1 MGRLYTPVARLTP
14 FVALSMGT
22 VLYVIALGIQPPGG
36 WNLAPGTWRPISA
49 ISLPVWTSLFTG
61 AAACVLGGWV
71 WALRPRDLA
80 AGLFAFSGVMT
91 LGFCVAAVFWLLQT
105 PLSPDFLFTAS
116 LVNMIS
122 ASGFGI
128 AMIALFLIY
137 PVRLRAWRF
146 WMIVTAGVFG
156 LWTAMVALG
165 PSPDHVEVH
174 RITLSEMVLI
184 VALAAVQ
191 IAAARHDP
199 RTRAIAVWLGASVV
213 VGAGAFIALVAAPS
227 SFGRAPVMQA
237 HYAFMFFLVIYAG
250 LAVGLLRYRLFGLG
264 AWAFQLI
271 FTAGTALTI
280 LTLDVAL
287 IGLLSL
293 EPTIALASALLLAS
307 LVYLPLR
314 ARLWTWVEGR
324 RDTDETALFRAVVET
339 AFSPSAGE
347 RSTRWQAL
355 LRDTFAPM
363 EITASPPRDA
373 PALLDEGMVLAIP
386 SLAESP
392 ALLLRY
398 RSKGRRLFSLRD
410 LALAEQIVELMRH
423 AEASRSAYERG
434 VSEERARIARDIHDN
449 LGAQLLKALH
459 TPEGERKDA
468 VLRETLA
475 EMHEVI
481 NDAQGVEAPLANILA
496 DLRAETADRLEPH
509 AIALDWQVRIEPG
522 ARLGRA
528 GVHAVRAVIRE
539 AVSNT
544 IKHAQAKRLALSL
557 HLDADALTLIMSDDG
572 RGFGGCGRGPAPGRG
587 ASGGNGLGN
596 MRSRVEAQ
604 GGAMAVHSDDGGTR
618 ISARIP
624 SERPSACEAEPLETT
639 MSKAAI

>member
-1 MGRLYTPVARLTP
+1 MGRLYTPIARLTP
-14 FVALSMGT
+14 FVALSMGM
-22 VLYVIALGIQPPGG
+22 VLYVVALGIQPPGG
-36 WNLAPGTWRPISA
+36 WNLAPGTWRPLSVIA
-49 ISLPVWTSLFTG
+49 LPVWTSLLAG

-80 AGLFAFSGVMT
+80 AGLFAFSGVLT

-146 WMIVTAGVFG
+146 WMILSAGVFG
-156 LWTAMVALG
+156 TWTAMVALG
-165 PSPDHVEVH
+165 PSPDHIEVH

-227 SFGRAPVMQA
+227 SFGHAPVMQA
-237 HYAFMFFLVIYAG
+237 HYAFLFFLVIYAG

-271 FTAGTALTI
+271 FTAGTALAI
-280 LTLDVAL
+280 LMVDVAL

-293 EPTIALASALLLAS
+293 EPAIALAAALLLAS
-307 LVYLPLR
+307 LIYLPLR
-314 ARLWTWVEGR
+314 ARLWAWVEGR

-347 RSTRWQAL
+347 RAARWQAL
-355 LRDTFAPM
+355 LRDTFAPL
-363 EITASPPRDA
+363 EITVSAPRDG
-373 PALLDEGMVLAIP
+373 PGLLDEGMVLAMP
-386 SLAESP
+386 SMAETP
-392 ALLLRY
+392 ALMLRY
-398 RSKGRRLFSLRD
+398 RSRGRRLFSVRD
-410 LALAEQIVELMRH
+410 LSLAEQIVELMRH

-434 VSEERARIARDIHDN
+434 VSEERTRIARDIHDN
-449 LGAQLLKALH
+449 LGAQLMKALH

-509 AIALDWQVRIEPG
+509 AIALEWQVEIMPDVRLSR
-522 ARLGRA
+522 AR
-528 GVHAVRAVIRE
+528 VHAVRAVIRE

-544 IKHAQAKRLALSL
+544 IKHAKAQRLSL
-557 HLDADALTLIMSDDG
+557 WLRLDTDALTLMMSDDG
-572 RGFGGCGRGPAPGRG
+572 CGFVAHTRKAT
-587 ASGGNGLGN
+587 GGNGLGN
-596 MRSRVEAQ
+596 MKARVEAQ
-604 GGAMAVHSDDGGTR
+604 GGAMAVHSDAGGTR

-624 SERPSACEAEPLETT
+624 TDRRDSAEPEPSPESANGL